1 MSYRYRNKKSSGRGI
16 ISIMSYLIRQFALPN
31 PFENIFPNPGS
42 AELAN
47 YIFGGIFV
55 PLAFLLTRTWYVSG
69 SNEKWEGSLG
79 FFINYCIL
87 TGLLILISKFIT
99 DIYWI
104 VGIFL
109 IVYIALC
116 IIEGWLLNKHKN
128 IL

>member
-16 ISIMSYLIRQFALPN
+16 ISIMSYLIRQFVLPN
-31 PFENIFPNPGS
+31 PFENIFQNPGS

-55 PLAFLLTRTWYVSG
+55 PLAFFLTGTWYVSR
-69 SNEKWEGSLG
+69 SNERWEGILG
-79 FFINYCIL
+79 FFVNYCIL
-87 TGLLILISKFIT
+87 TGLLILISKLISN
-99 DIYWI
+99 IYWI

-116 IIEGWLLNKHKN
+116 IIEGLLLNRHKN